1 MHIFQR
7 QKVGAE
13 FKTLYGKDLS
23 TELKKELSG
32 DFEGLIL
39 ALMERPDEYDARNLH
54 KAMAVIEFLLYLIL
68 I

>member
-1 MHIFQR
+1 MA
-7 QKVGAE
+7 AE

-54 KAMAVIEFLLYLIL
+54 KAMAVIKFLLYFDTNI
-68 I
+68 IYM